1 MTPARSAGPSQRI
14 TEIYDIYTGD
24 SEKVVE
30 SPSTRRHT
38 AHATLRWEARSTLLA
53 KGDYTLMVRCT
64 NSDGAVQPVQAN
76 WNPPGFMRNV
86 IEATPIVAA

>member
-1 MTPARSAGPSQRI
+1 
-14 TEIYDIYTGD
+14 
-24 SEKVVE
+24 
-30 SPSTRRHT
+30 
-38 AHATLRWEARSTLLA
+38 
-53 KGDYTLMVRCT
+53 MVRCT